1 MLGLK
6 GAKQEVQANVLNG
19 KCCIGGYTCSNELRI
34 VGWQHKHQDKCIHNR
49 LCYLKH

>member
-19 KCCIGGYTCSNELRI
+19 KCRIGGYTCSNELRI
-34 VGWQHKHQDKCIHNR
+34 VGWQHKHQDSQQIVLHET
-49 LCYLKH
+49 LEH